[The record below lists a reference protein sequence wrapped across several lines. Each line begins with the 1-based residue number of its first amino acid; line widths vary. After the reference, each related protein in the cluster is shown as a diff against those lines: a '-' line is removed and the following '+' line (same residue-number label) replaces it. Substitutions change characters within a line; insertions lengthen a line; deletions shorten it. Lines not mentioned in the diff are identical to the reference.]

1 MPSPK
6 IKKKIKKNK
15 TRRKELTRDKVRIEN
30 AKIRIIK

>member
-6 IKKKIKKNK
+6 KNKIKNK